1 MDLTNLTKKNQEF
14 IHIATNQLIEDGK
27 SDEEIQAILE
37 EVLPTIIENQ
47 KKGLTARTLLGAPT
61 VWAAS
66 FTEKA
71 SDAKANQE
79 KKNDNPWLMWLDTSL
94 LFIGIV
100 ALLNALMGFFNSAT
114 TSSGLFSL
122 LALGFG
128 GVLLCTQLTTSS
140 IASLVNLRANDQV
153 GKKLSL
159 YLV

>member
-47 KKGLTARTLLGAPT
+47 KKGLTARALLGAPT

-71 SDAKANQE
+71 SE
-79 KKNDNPWLMWLDTSL
+79 SL
-94 LFIGIV
+94 LF
-100 ALLNALMGFFNSAT
+100 LMHLWD
-114 TSSGLFSL
+114 SSIQQQ
-122 LALGFG
+122 LALGFSHFLPLVLV